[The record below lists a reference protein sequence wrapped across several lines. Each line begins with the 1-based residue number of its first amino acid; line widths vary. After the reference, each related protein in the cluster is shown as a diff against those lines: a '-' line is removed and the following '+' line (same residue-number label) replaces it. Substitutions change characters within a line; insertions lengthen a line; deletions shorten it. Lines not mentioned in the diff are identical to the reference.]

1 MGFFESVVPGSG
13 KNAVTSRSLPKGASR
28 SRHPESAVFPA
39 DFNNGIITSFTRES
53 EVLSEVVLIRVSFI
67 LGRMKLLRT
76 FAAALLIGAL
86 LFPVMPGPVRAQDPP
101 RFALQDG
108 DRVVL
113 AGDGLIEHAQHFG
126 YIEAALSVQR
136 PGLAFRNV
144 GWSGDTVSGEA
155 RDHYT
160 HPPTGFEHLVEQLT
174 APQPTV
180 AVLAYGGTLAFENDD
195 ALSEAVDGY
204 HTLLDTLATRDIRC
218 VLVSPIPHDEHA
230 SPHPD
235 VAALNEQLAT
245 VRDAFREV
253 AAVRECGWV
262 DLFDAMA
269 GEYEQAAQQGGSLT
283 GNGVRL
289 NEAGYRVLAR
299 RLIQAMEPLPPDL
312 SADLALDL
320 DTGEITGGTPYG
332 SGEQETGAYVII
344 PNRLPY
350 PGEARNMIITGLSRG
365 TYRLTAGEQT
375 LAVGTA
381 RAWQEGIAVYYPAEI
396 EQLAALR
403 RAIVEKNRLYFRQYR
418 PQNETYLV
426 GFRQYEQGQNAP
438 ELTELDPII
447 HEKENEIGRLCMGRP
462 LVFTLTRE

>member
-1 MGFFESVVPGSG
+1 
-13 KNAVTSRSLPKGASR
+13 
-28 SRHPESAVFPA
+28 
-39 DFNNGIITSFTRES
+39 
-53 EVLSEVVLIRVSFI
+53 
-67 LGRMKLLRT
+67 MKPLRT
-76 FAAALLIGAL
+76 FAAALLLGAL
-86 LFPVMPGPVRAQDPP
+86 LSPVIHEPVRAQESA
-101 RFALQDG
+101 RFTLQDG

-126 YIEAALSVQR
+126 YIEAAVTVRR
-136 PGLAFRNV
+136 PGLTFRNV
-144 GWSGDTVSGEA
+144 GWNGDTVSGEA

-160 HPPTGFEHLVEQLT
+160 HPPTGFDHLVEQLT

-204 HTLLDTLATRDIRC
+204 HTLLDTLAARGIRC
-218 VLVSPIPHDEHA
+218 VLVSPVPHDEHM
-230 SPHPD
+230 SPNPNA
-235 VAALNEQLAT
+235 AALNEQLAA

-269 GEYEQAAQQGGSLT
+269 EEYEQAAQQGEAGLT

-299 RLIQAMEPLPPDL
+299 RLIEAMEPLSPDL
-312 SADLALDL
+312 SADLALDI
-320 DTGEITGGTPYG
+320 DSGEITGGTPYG

-381 RAWQEGIAVYYPAEI
+381 RAWQEGIAVHHPAET
-396 EQLAALR
+396 EQLAGLR

-447 HEKENEIGRLCMGRP
+447 HEKENEIGRLRMGRP

>member
-1 MGFFESVVPGSG
+1 
-13 KNAVTSRSLPKGASR
+13 
-28 SRHPESAVFPA
+28 
-39 DFNNGIITSFTRES
+39 
-53 EVLSEVVLIRVSFI
+53 
-67 LGRMKLLRT
+67 MKPLRT

-86 LFPVMPGPVRAQDPP
+86 PSLVMPGPVRAQDPP

-126 YIEAALSVQR
+126 YIEAALTVRR
-136 PGLAFRNV
+136 PGLTFRNV

-160 HPPTGFEHLVEQLT
+160 HPPTGFDHLVEQLT
-174 APQPTV
+174 APQPTL

-204 HTLLDTLATRDIRC
+204 HTLLDTLATRGIRC
-218 VLVSPIPHDEHA
+218 VLVSPIPHDEHM
-230 SPHPD
+230 SPNPN
-235 VAALNEQLAT
+235 VAVLNEQLAA
-245 VRDAFREV
+245 VRDAFREI
-253 AAVRECGWV
+253 ASVRECGWV

-269 GEYEQAAQQGGSLT
+269 EEYEHAAQQGGSLT
-283 GNGVRL
+283 GNGMRL
-289 NEAGYRVLAR
+289 NEAGYRMLTR
-299 RLIQAMEPLPPDL
+299 RLIKAMEPLHPDL
-312 SADLALDL
+312 SADLALDI
-320 DTGEITGGTPYG
+320 DSGEVTGGTSYG
-332 SGEQETGAYVII
+332 SSEQETGVYAIV

-350 PGEARNMIITGLSRG
+350 SWEARNVVVTGLSRG
-365 TYRLTAGEQT
+365 TYRLTAGGQT
-375 LAVGTA
+375 PAVGPA
-381 RAWQEGIAVYYPAEI
+381 RAWQEGIAVHYPAET

-403 RAIVEKNRLYFRQYR
+403 RAIVDKNRLYFRQYR

-447 HEKENEIGRLCMGRP
+447 HEKENEIGRLRMARP

>member
-1 MGFFESVVPGSG
+1 
-13 KNAVTSRSLPKGASR
+13 
-28 SRHPESAVFPA
+28 
-39 DFNNGIITSFTRES
+39 
-53 EVLSEVVLIRVSFI
+53 
-67 LGRMKLLRT
+67 MKPLRT
-76 FAAALLIGAL
+76 FAAALLVGAL
-86 LFPVMPGPVRAQDPP
+86 LSPSMHEPVRAQDPP
-101 RFALQDG
+101 RFTLRNG

-126 YIEAALSVQR
+126 YIEAALTVRRS
-136 PGLAFRNV
+136 GLTFRNV

-160 HPPTGFEHLVEQLT
+160 HPPTGFDHLVEQLT

-180 AVLAYGGTLAFENDD
+180 AMLAYGGALAFENDD

-204 HTLLDTLATRDIRC
+204 HTLLDTLATRGIRC
-218 VLVSPIPHDEHA
+218 VLVSPVPHDEHV
-230 SPHPD
+230 SPNPN
-235 VAALNEQLAT
+235 VAALNQRLAA

-253 AAVRECGWV
+253 AAVRECSWV
-262 DLFDAMA
+262 DIFHAMA
-269 GEYEQAAQQGGSLT
+269 EEYEQAAQQGAGLT

-289 NEAGYRVLAR
+289 NEAGYRALTR
-299 RLIQAMEPLPPDL
+299 RLIEAMEPLPPDL
-312 SADLALDL
+312 SADLALDI
-320 DTGEITGGTPYG
+320 DSGKITGGTPYG
-332 SGEQETGAYVII
+332 SSEQETDVYAIV

-350 PGEARNMIITGLSRG
+350 PGEARNLVVAGLSRG
-365 TYRLTAGEQT
+365 TYRLTAGGQT
-375 LAVGTA
+375 LAVGPA
-381 RAWQEGIAVYYPAEI
+381 RAWQEGIAVYYPEET

-403 RAIVEKNRLYFRQYR
+403 RAIVDKNRLYFRQYR

-447 HEKENEIGRLCMGRP
+447 HEKENEIGRLRMGQP

>member
-1 MGFFESVVPGSG
+1 
-13 KNAVTSRSLPKGASR
+13 
-28 SRHPESAVFPA
+28 
-39 DFNNGIITSFTRES
+39 
-53 EVLSEVVLIRVSFI
+53 
-67 LGRMKLLRT
+67 MKPLRT

-86 LFPVMPGPVRAQDPP
+86 LSPVTPGPVRAQDPP

-126 YIEAALSVQR
+126 YIEAALTVRR
-136 PGLAFRNV
+136 PGLTFRNV

-160 HPPTGFEHLVEQLT
+160 HPPTGFDHLVEQLT
-174 APQPTV
+174 VPQPTV
-180 AVLAYGGTLAFENDD
+180 AVLAYGGALAFEHDD

-204 HTLLDTLATRDIRC
+204 HTLLDTLATRGIRC
-218 VLVSPIPHDEHA
+218 VLVSPIPHDEHM
-230 SPHPD
+230 SPNPNA
-235 VAALNEQLAT
+235 AALNEQLAA
-245 VRDAFREV
+245 VRDAFREI
-253 AAVRECGWV
+253 ASVRECGWV

-269 GEYEQAAQQGGSLT
+269 EEYKHAAQQGGSLT
-283 GNGVRL
+283 GNGIRL

-299 RLIQAMEPLPPDL
+299 RLIEAMEPLPSDL
-312 SADLALDL
+312 SADLALHI
-320 DTGEITGGTPYG
+320 DTGEVTGGTPYG
-332 SGEQETGAYVII
+332 SSEQETGAYAIV

-350 PGEARNMIITGLSRG
+350 PGEARNVVVAGLSRG
-365 TYRLTAGEQT
+365 TYRMTSGGQT
-375 LAVGTA
+375 LAVGPA
-381 RAWQEGIAVYYPAEI
+381 RAWREGMAVRYPAET

-403 RAIVEKNRLYFRQYR
+403 RAIVDKNRLYFRQYR

-447 HEKENEIGRLCMGRP
+447 HEKENEIGRLRMARA

>member
-1 MGFFESVVPGSG
+1 MNP
-13 KNAVTSRSLPKGASR
+13 
-28 SRHPESAVFPA
+28 
-39 DFNNGIITSFTRES
+39 
-53 EVLSEVVLIRVSFI
+53 
-67 LGRMKLLRT
+67 LRT
-76 FAAALLIGAL
+76 FAAALLLGAL
-86 LFPVMPGPVRAQDPP
+86 LSLVMHGSARAQDPP

-126 YIEAALSVQR
+126 YIEAALTVRR
-136 PGLAFRNV
+136 PGLTFRNV
-144 GWSGDTVSGEA
+144 GWSGDTVFGEA

-160 HPPTGFEHLVEQLT
+160 QPPTAFEHLVEQLT

-218 VLVSPIPHDEHA
+218 VLVSPVPHDEHA
-230 SPHPD
+230 SPHPG
-235 VAALNEQLAT
+235 VAALNERLSA

-253 AAVRECGWV
+253 AAIRECGWV
-262 DLFDAMA
+262 DVFDAMA
-269 GEYEQAAQQGGSLT
+269 EEYEQAAQQGDAGLAE
-283 GNGVRL
+283 NGIRL
-289 NEAGYRVLAR
+289 NGAGYRALTR
-299 RLIQAMEPLPPDL
+299 RLVEAMEPLPPDL
-312 SADLALDL
+312 SADLALDI
-320 DTGEITGGTPYG
+320 DSGEIVGGTFYG
-332 SGEQETGAYVII
+332 NSEKETGSYAIV

-350 PGEARNMIITGLSRG
+350 SGEARNVVITGLSRG

-375 LAVGTA
+375 LTVGTA
-381 RAWQEGIAVYYPAEI
+381 RAWREGIAVHHPEET

-403 RAIVEKNRLYFRQYR
+403 RAIVDKNRLYFRQYR

-426 GFRQYEQGQNAP
+426 GFRKYEQGQNAP

-447 HEKENEIGRLCMGRP
+447 HEKENEIGRLRMGRP

>member
-1 MGFFESVVPGSG
+1 M
-13 KNAVTSRSLPKGASR
+13 
-28 SRHPESAVFPA
+28 
-39 DFNNGIITSFTRES
+39 
-53 EVLSEVVLIRVSFI
+53 
-67 LGRMKLLRT
+67 
-76 FAAALLIGAL
+76 GAL
-86 LFPVMPGPVRAQDPP
+86 LSPVIHEPVRAQDPA

-126 YIEAALSVQR
+126 YIEAALTVRR
-136 PGLAFRNV
+136 PGLAFRNI
-144 GWSGDTVSGEA
+144 GWSGDTVFGEA

-160 HPPTGFEHLVEQLT
+160 HPPTGFDHLVEQLT
-174 APQPTV
+174 TPQPTV
-180 AVLAYGGTLAFENDD
+180 AVLAYGGTLAFENGD

-235 VAALNEQLAT
+235 VAALNEQLAA
-245 VRDAFREV
+245 VRDAFREI

-269 GEYEQAAQQGGSLT
+269 EEYAQAAQQGEVGLT

-289 NEAGYRVLAR
+289 NEAGYRALAR
-299 RLIQAMEPLPPDL
+299 RLIEAMEPLPPDL
-312 SADLALDL
+312 AVDL
-320 DTGEITGGTPYG
+320 DSGEITGGTPYG

-350 PGEARNMIITGLSRG
+350 PGEARNVVIAGLSRG
-365 TYRLTAGEQT
+365 TYRLTVERQT

-381 RAWQEGIAVYYPAEI
+381 RAWQEGIALHHPAET
-396 EQLAALR
+396 EQLTALR
-403 RAIVEKNRLYFRQYR
+403 RAIVDKNRLYFRQYR

-447 HEKENEIGRLCMGRP
+447 HEKENEIGRLRMGRP